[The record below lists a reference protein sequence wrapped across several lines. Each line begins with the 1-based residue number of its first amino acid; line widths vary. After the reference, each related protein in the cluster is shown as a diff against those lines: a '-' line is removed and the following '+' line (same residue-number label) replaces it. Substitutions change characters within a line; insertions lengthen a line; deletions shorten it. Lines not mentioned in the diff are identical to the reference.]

1 MAAAALSGRVSS
13 AEAHSEAS
21 ERAAD
26 SPAIVVSPNWSGY
39 VAMGSQ
45 SDPIS
50 FSSVT
55 GTWTVP
61 TASCTPGSGPSSS
74 TAWVGLGGYTTK
86 YQEEVGTDTNCNSAG
101 QPVYYAWF
109 ELVPYIA
116 YKIKEKLLPGDTVT
130 GLVKSL
136 SIALVEL
143 QVTDQTQGWTWTRN
157 ITFSMQDISTADWI
171 VEAPV
176 TCLSYVCSEANL
188 ANFGSVG
195 MTAISATTSAGE
207 TGTLTDS
214 NWTVLP
220 IQLVPGTV
228 LVPNLNPEAPG
239 PAETGK
245 ASSPA
250 GATPG
255 AVSPDGSSFSI
266 TWVPKPTPDV

>member
-1 MAAAALSGRVSS
+1 M
-13 AEAHSEAS
+13 
-21 ERAAD
+21 
-26 SPAIVVSPNWSGY
+26 VVSPNWSGY
-39 VAMGSQ
+39 IATGSQ

-61 TASCTPGSGPSSS
+61 TASCTAGGGPSSS
-74 TAWVGLGGYTTK
+74 TVWVGLGGYTTK
-86 YQEEVGTDTNCNSAG
+86 YQEEVGTDTNCSSSG

-116 YKIKEKLLPGDTVT
+116 YTIKEKVLPGDTVT

-136 SIALVEL
+136 SISLVEL
-143 QVTDQTQGWTWTRN
+143 EVTDQTQGWTWSRN

-171 VEAPV
+171 VEAPE
-176 TCLSYVCSEANL
+176 TCLWYVCSEANL

-195 MTAISATTSAGE
+195 MTAVSATTSAGE
-207 TGTLTDS
+207 TGTLTDP

-220 IQLVPGTV
+220 IQLVPSPV
-228 LVPNLNPEAPG
+228 LIANLNPEAPG
-239 PAETGK
+239 PTQTGK

-255 AVSPDGSSFSI
+255 PVSPDGSSFSV
-266 TWVPKPTPDV
+266 TWVPKPSPAV